1 MHVSDTY
8 AERYWE
14 RREDV
19 NAFLTL
25 KAKYLREDDDAR
37 GTKSMRSRL

>member
-25 KAKYLREDDDAR
+25 KAKYLREDGDAR
-37 GTKSMRSRL
+37 GPKSTRSQL